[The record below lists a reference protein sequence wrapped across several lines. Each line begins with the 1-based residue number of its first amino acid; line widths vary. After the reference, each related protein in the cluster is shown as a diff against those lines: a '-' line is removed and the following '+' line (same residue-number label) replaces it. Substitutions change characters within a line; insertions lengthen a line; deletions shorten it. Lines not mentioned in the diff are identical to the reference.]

1 MINMVFRRRADS
13 VTLWNNKSYFVST
26 ILLLSPLNNI
36 FSDAGYRP
44 AVGARLVIAAALVYF
59 LLPVDVTFDFIPAI
73 GYTDDYLVAALAL
86 RLCGG
91 EVDRYIEFKTKTL
104 GLT

>member
-1 MINMVFRRRADS
+1 MINTVFKRRVDS
-13 VTLWNNKSYFVST
+13 ISLWNNKSYLAST

-36 FSDAGYRP
+36 FSDAGYRSS
-44 AVGARLVIAAALVYF
+44 VGARLVIMAALIYF
-59 LLPVDVTFDFIPAI
+59 VLPADVTFDFIPAI
-73 GYTDDYLVAALAL
+73 GYIDDYMVAALAL

-104 GLT
+104 GLD